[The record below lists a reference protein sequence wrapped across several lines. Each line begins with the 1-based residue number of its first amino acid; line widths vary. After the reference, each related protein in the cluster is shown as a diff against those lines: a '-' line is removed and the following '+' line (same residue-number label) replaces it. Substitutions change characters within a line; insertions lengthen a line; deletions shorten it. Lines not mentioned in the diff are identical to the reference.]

1 MTDAAKSVAA
11 LWEGFKEQRTAAV
24 RERLAVAYLP
34 LVRTQAR
41 QMAARVP
48 ASVKSEDLEGYGMIG
63 LLEAID
69 RFDPDRGIPFE
80 VFARLRVRGAIYDYL
95 RTLDLLP
102 RLARQQVR
110 RVQAQEHLL
119 ARRLG
124 RAPTDRELAEA
135 TGMNAPS
142 LARAR
147 TDAHAGTPLA
157 LDEFNDSDRL
167 PEALARDA
175 GGDVPG
181 VVEQQARDAA
191 LWQAIDLL
199 PVRHKV
205 VIGLYYCEGLT
216 LGAIG
221 RVLRVTESRVSQM
234 RSEALQ
240 GLRTQLALRTWWD
253 GPVPDGGQHPG
264 GPRATGPGP
273 GAQHDRGP
281 RANQDHPH

>member
-1 MTDAAKSVAA
+1 MTDAVQSASA
-11 LWEGFKEQRTAAV
+11 LWELFKEHRTAAV
-24 RERLAVAYLP
+24 RERLAIAYLP
-34 LVRTQAR
+34 LVRAQAR
-41 QMAARVP
+41 QMARRVP
-48 ASVKSEDLEGYGMIG
+48 ASVKGDDLEGYGMIG

-80 VFARLRVRGAIYDYL
+80 VFARLRVRGSIYDYL

-110 RVQAQEHLL
+110 RVQVQEHLL
-119 ARRLG
+119 IRRLG
-124 RAPTDRELAEA
+124 RAPTDPELGDA
-135 TGMNAPS
+135 TGMNAAS
-142 LARAR
+142 LRRARA
-147 TDAHAGTPLA
+147 DARAGMPLS
-157 LDEFNDSDRL
+157 LDEFSENDRL

-175 GGDVPG
+175 GGDVSG
-181 VVEQQARDAA
+181 QIEQAARDAE
-191 LWQAIDLL
+191 LWRAIELL

-205 VIGLYYCEGLT
+205 VMGLYYCEGLT

-240 GLRTQLALRTWWD
+240 GLRTHLALRTWWD
-253 GPVPDGGQHPG
+253 GEASGGR
-264 GPRATGPGP
+264 PRGTGPVP

-281 RANQDHPH
+281 RADQNHPR

>member
-1 MTDAAKSVAA
+1 MTHSLQSVAA
-11 LWEGFKEQRTAAV
+11 LWELFKEHRNAGV
-24 RERLAVAYLP
+24 RERLALAHLS
-34 LVRTQAR
+34 LVRAQAR
-41 QMAARVP
+41 QMAGRVP
-48 ASVKSEDLEGYGMIG
+48 PSVKGEDLEGYGTIG

-80 VFARLRVRGAIYDYL
+80 VFARLRIRGAMYDYL

-102 RLARQQVR
+102 RLARQQVH
-110 RVQAQEHLL
+110 RVQVQEHLL
-119 ARRLG
+119 TRRLG
-124 RAPTDRELAEA
+124 RAPTEDELAKA
-135 TGMNAPS
+135 MGMNAQALS
-142 LARAR
+142 RAR
-147 TDAHAGTPLA
+147 TDAQAGLPLS
-157 LDEFNDSDRL
+157 LDEFTDGDRM

-181 VVEQQARDAA
+181 HMEQQTRDAE
-191 LWQAIDLL
+191 LWRAIESL

-240 GLRTQLALRTWWD
+240 GLRTQLSLRVWWD
-253 GPVPDGGQHPG
+253 GEVAGGRRP
-264 GPRATGPGP
+264 PRETRGTGPIP

-281 RANQDHPH
+281 RTAPEHPY

>member
-1 MTDAAKSVAA
+1 MTSSGQSVAA
-11 LWEGFKEQRTAAV
+11 LWELFKEARRADI
-24 RERLAVAYLP
+24 RERLAMAYLP
-34 LVRTQAR
+34 LVRVQAR
-41 QMAARVP
+41 QMAGRVP
-48 ASVKSEDLEGYGMIG
+48 ASVKGEDLEGYGMIG

-80 VFARLRVRGAIYDYL
+80 VFARLRIRGAMYDYL

-102 RLARQQVR
+102 RLARQQVH

-119 ARRLG
+119 TRRLG
-124 RAPTDRELAEA
+124 RAPTDGELAKA
-135 TGMNAPS
+135 MGLKAQALSRT
-142 LARAR
+142 R
-147 TDAHAGTPLA
+147 TDAQAGLPLS
-157 LDEFNDSDRL
+157 LDEFTDSDRM

-181 VVEQQARDAA
+181 HIEQQTRDAE
-191 LWQAIDLL
+191 LWRAIESL

-221 RVLRVTESRVSQM
+221 RVLGVTESRVSQM
-234 RSEALQ
+234 CSEALQ
-240 GLRTQLALRTWWD
+240 GLRTHLALRMWWD
-253 GPVPDGGQHPG
+253 GAVPG
-264 GPRATGPGP
+264 GLRRPGETRGIEPIP

-281 RANQDHPH
+281 RTAPERPF